1 MNNKK
6 GATLIELII
15 YITIV
20 TGILIMAS
28 TFAWNII
35 NNKSK
40 SQAVQEV
47 QENGRFIMEKL
58 TQEIRAAYNI
68 TSVTNT
74 PPKLTLSMKDTNLNP
89 TITEVFY
96 LQNNSLMFS
105 QSNQTYCTPA
115 VPCVLNSNQVKIT
128 NLNFTNL
135 SSGNKTQNIKINL
148 TIEHINPNQRPEW
161 QASVNLESTVEL
173 RDR

>member
-6 GATLIELII
+6 GYTLIEMII
-15 YITIV
+15 YIAIV
-20 TGILIMAS
+20 TGVLVMAS
-28 TFAWNII
+28 SFAWNII

-40 SQAVQEV
+40 SQAVREV

-58 TQEIRAAYNI
+58 TQGIRAAYNV
-68 TSVTNT
+68 TTVTNT
-74 PPKLTLSMKDTNLNP
+74 SLTLSMKDANLNP
-89 TITEVFY
+89 IVTEVFY
-96 LQNNSLMFS
+96 LDLVNNSLKFT
-105 QSNQTYCTPA
+105 QSNLTYCTPA

-128 NLNFTNL
+128 NLKFTNL

-148 TIEHINPNQRPEW
+148 TIEHINPDQRPEW
-161 QASVNLESTVEL
+161 QASTNLESTVEL